1 MIYWVTGN
9 GTSENNIGL
18 ANANRKTSDLSF
30 ETITTLGCNISDHEN
45 GYKYIRIHLDESYV

>member
-1 MIYWVTGN
+1 MIYWVTGI

-30 ETITTLGCNISDHEN
+30 VTITTLGCNISDHGN
-45 GYKYIRIHLDESYV
+45 GYENIRIHL